1 MLGLDYGERRI
12 GVAFAN
18 THTSLATAL
27 TTLAARD
34 GEPTWQEL
42 DLLIA
47 DWQPEVL
54 VTGVPYNM
62 DGSES
67 PLTDRVKAFANQIGS
82 RYELPVELIDERLTS
97 LEASSLLRQQRQEG
111 LRKRRLRREEIDSHA
126 ARLIAESWLEN
137 MNANNKND

>member
-1 MLGLDYGERRI
+1 MAFDYGERRI

-18 THTSLATAL
+18 TRTLLATAL

-42 DLLIA
+42 DTLVA
-47 DWQPEVL
+47 DWEPEVL
-54 VTGVPYNM
+54 VTGLPYNM

-67 PLTDRVKAFANQIGS
+67 QLTKKVRAFADQIGS
-82 RYELPVELIDERLTS
+82 RYELPVELVDERLTS

-126 ARLIAESWLEN
+126 ARLIAESWLEHLN
-137 MNANNKND
+137 VNNKNA

>member
-1 MLGLDYGERRI
+1 MAFDYGERRI

-18 THTSLATAL
+18 TRTLLATAL

-42 DLLIA
+42 DELIA

-67 PLTDRVKAFANQIGS
+67 PLTEKVKAFADQIGS
-82 RYELPVELIDERLTS
+82 RYELPVELVDERLTS
-97 LEASSLLRQQRQEG
+97 VEASSLLRQQRQEG

-126 ARLIAESWLEN
+126 ARLIAESWLDKL
-137 MNANNKND
+137 NATNKKV